1 MEHNRHQVKYPDISK
16 LKEKYSPQ
24 RRLKSPSRGRTEE
37 FNKNYKIFAKAP
49 QRSLSDV
56 KLERPHSSDS
66 TVKSSTNG
74 GRGYGEPNTLPRK
87 TLSSSENIRS
97 LHLGVDHSPVRTSGS
112 PIRRKRIA
120 DLDHSEGH
128 HAADPEMLDSV
139 TRLKK
144 QKVSFDDRVAI
155 DRSMSA
161 ELKTD
166 QTSLTEATT
175 DNSKGEQIERNTN
188 DNEILSTLHRLEVSL
203 LEIHQRL
210 DYIESRQITLEKFIH
225 IFKPTSNLADRVE
238 QLEKKLETDDSTPAD
253 GDENI

>member
-1 MEHNRHQVKYPDISK
+1 MDHNRHQVKYPDISK

-24 RRLKSPSRGRTEE
+24 RRLKSPSRGGCDE

-56 KLERPHSSDS
+56 KLERPHSSDL
-66 TVKSSTNG
+66 TVNSSTNG
-74 GRGYGEPNTLPRK
+74 GRGYREPNSLPRK
-87 TLSSSENIRS
+87 TLSSSENIRP

-112 PIRRKRIA
+112 PIRRRRIA
-120 DLDHSEGH
+120 DLDHLEGH
-128 HAADPEMLDSV
+128 HNTEPKMLDSH
-139 TRLKK
+139 TRPKK

-166 QTSLTEATT
+166 QISLTEATP
-175 DNSKGEQIERNTN
+175 DSKGGQIENNTN
-188 DNEILSTLHRLEVSL
+188 DNELLSTLHRLEVSL

-238 QLEKKLETDDSTPAD
+238 QLEKKLETADSTSAQD
-253 GDENI
+253 DENI